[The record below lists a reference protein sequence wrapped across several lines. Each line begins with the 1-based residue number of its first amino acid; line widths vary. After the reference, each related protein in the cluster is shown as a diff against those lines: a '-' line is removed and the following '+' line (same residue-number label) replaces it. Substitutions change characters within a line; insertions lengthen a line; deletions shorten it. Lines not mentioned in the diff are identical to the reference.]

1 MAFME
6 WEFNEGGENEGS
18 FVATGKVIEQ
28 LRRLLAKGDVDQA
41 VGLYESCVQ
50 ETVGA
55 QLWAEFTG
63 ASTPMK
69 KSIANLFYRSRDY
82 GRAAVACEELG
93 EWSAAAKAHAAS
105 YQYAKAGECLVKKG
119 DKLGAARML
128 EKAGEHRRAAEIYF
142 KEKRVREAAG
152 ALEKAGDPVG
162 AGQLFIQAS
171 EDQRAA
177 QVLAQVAPGE
187 PRFIHA
193 VGLLSE
199 VLVRMGRRD
208 LAAQRLAAALPSGQ
222 QLQDKLQAELA
233 YRLGRLMW
241 EGGKAEQARTA
252 FNLVAGYDAGY
263 KDVQECLRALNAG
276 TAKVGQVTD
285 PFAPVDPTV
294 LPSAGPRVHAATT
307 DPFAVI
313 RAGSPLEARTDR
325 SAPAGQPPVADL
337 DPPTLHMAGPPRP
350 ATTVPIGYVQ
360 RMQGYEVLK
369 QLPIFAELTLD
380 EMKAFYQVCQ
390 QVSFPAGAIIIEQGH
405 PGTGLYISREGH
417 MQVSKVLNG
426 GQETVLARLPP
437 GKFVGEMSLVD
448 DVPTSARVK
457 ALDEVKTLFIDRQR
471 FETFMFE
478 HDLIALRVYKSF
490 VKTLGERLRQ
500 QNAAR

>member
-6 WEFNEGGENEGS
+6 WEFNEGGDTEGS

-28 LRRLLAKGDVDQA
+28 LRRHLARGEVDQA
-41 VGLYESCVQ
+41 VALYESCVQ
-50 ETVGA
+50 ETVGK

-82 GRAAVACEELG
+82 SRAALACEDLG
-93 EWSAAAKAHAAS
+93 EWSAAAKAYAAC
-105 YQYAKAGECLVKKG
+105 YQYAKAGECLLKKG
-119 DKLGAARML
+119 DKLGAARAL
-128 EKAGEHRRAAEIYF
+128 EKAGEHRRAAELYF
-142 KEKRVREAAG
+142 KEQKLTDAAA
-152 ALEKAGDPVG
+152 ALEKSGDLLG
-162 AGQLFIQAS
+162 AGQLFMQAGD
-171 EDQRAA
+171 EQRAA
-177 QVLAQVAPGE
+177 QTLAQVPAGDA
-187 PRFIHA
+187 RFVHA

-199 VLVRMGRRD
+199 VLVKMGRRD
-208 LAAQRLAAALPSGQ
+208 LAAQRLAAALPAGQ
-222 QLQDKLQAELA
+222 PVQDKLQAELA

-241 EGGKAEQARTA
+241 EAGKADQARVA
-252 FNLVAGYDAGY
+252 FGLVSAFDPRY
-263 KDVQECLRALNAG
+263 KDVQDCLQSLSHG
-276 TAKVGQVTD
+276 TLQVGQVTN
-285 PFAPVDPTV
+285 PFAPVDPTQGV
-294 LPSAGPRVHAATT
+294 ALPGRKVAPATT
-307 DPFAVI
+307 DPFA
-313 RAGSPLEARTDR
+313 ALSTTSPLER
-325 SAPAGQPPVADL
+325 
-337 DPPTLHMAGPPRP
+337 PTLQGAPTHDLLDRPTLEVKGPPQP

-380 EMKAFYQVCQ
+380 EMKAFHQICEQVAF
-390 QVSFPAGAIIIEQGH
+390 SPGAIIIEQGQ
-405 PGTGLYISREGH
+405 PGTGLVISREGH
-417 MQVSKVLNG
+417 MQVSKVLAG

-457 ALDEVKTLFIDRQR
+457 ALDTVKALRIDRER
-471 FETFMFE
+471 FEAFLFE
-478 HDLIALRVYKSF
+478 NDRIALRVYKSF